1 MPLLEDAVLY
11 RSREVMNST
20 LTPLEQAVL
29 RLDHNR
35 LHQALA
41 WDHRHGSR
49 TAELETCV
57 ARCLEKGPDAL
68 SRSEMSQIARDRQSL
83 KALHEG
89 AWRASPDSF
98 WGRCIGQLSAQ
109 SKNT

>member
-1 MPLLEDAVLY
+1 MPLLEDAVWY
-11 RSREVMNST
+11 RSRELSNPT

-49 TAELETCV
+49 KAELEACV
-57 ARCLEKGPDAL
+57 ARCLEQGPEVL
-68 SRSEMSQIARDRQSL
+68 SRLQMSQIARDRQSL

-89 AWRASPDSF
+89 AWRAPPDSF
-98 WGRCIGQLSAQ
+98 WGRSIARLSAHV
-109 SKNT
+109 KDT